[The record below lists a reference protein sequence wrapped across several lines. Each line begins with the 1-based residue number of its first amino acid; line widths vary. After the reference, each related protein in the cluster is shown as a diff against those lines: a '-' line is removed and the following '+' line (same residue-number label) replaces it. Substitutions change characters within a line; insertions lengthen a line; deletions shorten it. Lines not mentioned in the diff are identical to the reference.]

1 MQIQYKY
8 NANAVQTQCKNT
20 TKEGSK
26 AGDRRP
32 GESVQGPTTHP
43 SAIPGLVYIFGSQ
56 AVSSN
61 TPAA

>member
-1 MQIQYKY
+1 MEYKYNANTMQIQYKY
-8 NANAVQTQCKNT
+8 T

-32 GESVQGPTTHP
+32 GESVHGPTTHP

-56 AVSSN
+56 AVSCN